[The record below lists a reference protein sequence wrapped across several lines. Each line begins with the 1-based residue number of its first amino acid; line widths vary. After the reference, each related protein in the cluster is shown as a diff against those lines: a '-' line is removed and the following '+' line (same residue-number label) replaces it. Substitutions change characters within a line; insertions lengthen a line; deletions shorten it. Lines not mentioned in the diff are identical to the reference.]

1 MTVAGFFTEGIEF
14 QLPHPALDDSVLLVT
29 HEAIARAF
37 ALLRALPPAGFD
49 LSSAQENAIT
59 QQLEWILENRLR
71 KTGEVPGFDER
82 VFRKVRRGAEV
93 TNFDGKHP
101 SKKPD
106 LVFDL
111 ARDTPLVLSTLDAL
125 FVECK
130 PVDASHPLPR
140 HYGEMGA
147 WRFIC
152 GDYSW
157 AMQEGM
163 MLAYVRNGH
172 TLAASLSHAFAA
184 EPLKTMLGN
193 PTPIGPVPGGL
204 VNPMVE
210 ELHVTTHR
218 RNFAWPQ
225 GRGDAGPIRIY
236 HSWHNC
242 SWQA

>member
-1 MTVAGFFTEGIEF
+1 MTIAGFFAEGIDF
-14 QLPHPALDDSVLLVT
+14 RLPHPALDDSLLLVT
-29 HEAIARAF
+29 HEAIAHAL
-37 ALLRALPPAGFD
+37 ALLRAAPPSGFD

-82 VFRKVRRGAEV
+82 IFYKVRRGAEV

-111 ARDTPLVLSTLDAL
+111 ARDTPLVLSSLDAL

-130 PVDASHPLPR
+130 PVDASHPLPK
-140 HYGEMGA
+140 HYGELGA
-147 WRFIC
+147 RRFIS

-172 TLAASLSHAFAA
+172 TLTASLNPVFSA
-184 EPLKTMLGN
+184 EPLKTLLGD
-193 PTPIGPVPGGL
+193 PTPIGPVRGGFMS
-204 VNPMVE
+204 PMAE
-210 ELHVTTHR
+210 ELHVTMHS

-225 GRGDAGPIRIY
+225 GKGSAGPIRLF

-242 SWQA
+242 S

>member
-1 MTVAGFFTEGIEF
+1 
-14 QLPHPALDDSVLLVT
+14 
-29 HEAIARAF
+29 
-37 ALLRALPPAGFD
+37 
-49 LSSAQENAIT
+49 
-59 QQLEWILENRLR
+59 
-71 KTGEVPGFDER
+71 
-82 VFRKVRRGAEV
+82 VFHKVRRGAEV
-93 TNFDGKHP
+93 TNFNGNHP

-130 PVDASHPLPR
+130 PVDASHPLPK
-140 HYGEMGA
+140 HYGKMGA

-163 MLAYVRNGH
+163 MLAYVRNDH
-172 TLAASLSHAFAA
+172 TLAASLSPAFAA

-193 PTPIGPVPGGL
+193 PSPIGPVSGGL
-204 VNPMVE
+204 VNSVVE

-218 RNFAWPQ
+218 RNFAWP
-225 GRGDAGPIRIY
+225 GGKGDAGPIRIY

-242 SWQA
+242 A

>member
-1 MTVAGFFTEGIEF
+1 MTVAGFFAEGITF
-14 QLPHPALDDSVLLVT
+14 HLPHPALDDSVLLVT
-29 HEAIARAF
+29 HEAVAYAL
-37 ALLRALPPAGFD
+37 ALLRASPPAGFD

-71 KTGEVPGFDER
+71 QTGEVPGFDER

-93 TNFDGKHP
+93 TNFNGEHP

-111 ARDTPLVLSTLDAL
+111 ARDMPLILSTLDAL

-130 PVDASHPLPR
+130 PVDASHPLTK
-140 HYGEMGA
+140 HYGEKGA

-163 MLAYVRNGH
+163 MLAYVRNGR
-172 TLAASLSHAFAA
+172 TLAANLGPALAA

-193 PTPIGPVPGGL
+193 PTPIGPVAGSFT
-204 VNPMVE
+204 NSMVE
-210 ELHVTTHR
+210 ELQVSTHH
-218 RNFAWPQ
+218 RNFLWPQ
-225 GRGDAGPIRIY
+225 GRGNAVPIRIY

-242 SWQA
+242 S

>member
-1 MTVAGFFTEGIEF
+1 MTIAGFFADGIEF
-14 QLPHPALDDSVLLVT
+14 HLPHPALDEAVLLVT
-29 HEAIARAF
+29 HEAVAHAL
-37 ALLRALPPAGFD
+37 ALLRASPPPGFD

-59 QQLEWILENRLR
+59 EQLEWILENRLR
-71 KTGEVPGFDER
+71 RTGEVPGFDER

-93 TNFDGKHP
+93 TNFNGKHP

-130 PVDASHPLPR
+130 PVDGAHPLAK
-140 HYGEMGA
+140 HYGKLGA
-147 WRFIC
+147 LRFIC

-172 TLAASLSHAFAA
+172 TLAASLRPAFAR

-193 PTPIGPVPGGL
+193 PTSLEPVPGSL

-210 ELHVTTHR
+210 ELHVTKHHR
-218 RNFAWPQ
+218 DFSWPQ
-225 GRGDAGPIRIY
+225 GKGIAGPIHIY

-242 SWQA
+242 S